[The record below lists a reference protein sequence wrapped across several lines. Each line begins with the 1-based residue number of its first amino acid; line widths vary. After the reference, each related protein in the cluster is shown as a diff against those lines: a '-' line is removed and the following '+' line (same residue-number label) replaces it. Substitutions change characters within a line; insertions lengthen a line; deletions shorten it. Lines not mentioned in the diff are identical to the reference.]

1 MFKKL
6 FARYSK
12 KTAIAIIAL
21 SLVLAVGITGTLAFL
36 VVKTAEL
43 INTFNP
49 GTITLTVND
58 SNVSNSSDSDAAA
71 YIRVAVVVNYQDE
84 SGNVWREAAV
94 EGTDF
99 SVSDVSD
106 KWLKGSDGYYYY
118 KKPVDA
124 NDATEDLPVTVTKL
138 SPVDE
143 NGNSLIPVGKNI
155 VATFLATGVQVAPT
169 TAVTESWN
177 VTLDANGVIITVP

>member
-58 SNVSNSSDSDAAA
+58 FNVSNSSDSDAAA

-99 SVSDVSD
+99 LVSDVSD

-118 KKPVDA
+118 KQPVA
-124 NDATEDLPVTVTKL
+124 PKENTNGLPVTVT
-138 SPVDE
+138 E
-143 NGNSLIPVGKNI
+143 NGNSLIPAGQSI
-155 VATFLATGVQVAPT
+155 VVTYLATGVQAVPT

-177 VTLDANGVIITVP
+177 VTLDANGAIITVP